1 MHPLCL
7 WYATP
12 AARWTDALPLGN
24 GRLGAMVYGGV
35 LHNTKLNDRI
45 ALNIDTLWW
54 RGEVEHRHN
63 PAALEGFR
71 EVRRLLLAGR
81 VKEAEHL
88 AKRTMTSC
96 PKEQPPYVPLG
107 HLNLVLEGHYRGEV
121 TDYRRELDLTTGV
134 ARVSY
139 RLNDIGFAREL
150 FVSAP
155 AGILVARFT
164 TDTPG
169 ALSLYADLVRRPYSG
184 PSSRI
189 GPETVQLEGS
199 AGPVGVRY
207 AAQARIS
214 TQGGECGTQG
224 DFVHAQGADE
234 VTILVAGHTDC
245 AGEDPHE
252 LCARDLD
259 RAAACTFADLRAEHV
274 ADFARLMSRVG
285 LDLGGD
291 EETEALPTDARR
303 QRVVDGASDPGLEA
317 ILFQYGRYLLVS
329 SSRPGTLPANLQGIW
344 NEDWAPSWES
354 KFTININL
362 EMNYWP
368 AEVTN
373 LPECHEPL
381 FDHIDRAVVTGRQTA
396 QRTYGCRGFVAH
408 NNLDGFADTAIVGEP
423 DGAFLWPMGGAWL
436 ALHLWERYRFSC
448 DLGFLRERAYPVLL
462 DCVRFFEDYLHEDAE
477 GQLLT
482 GPSLSPELCY
492 LLEDGTPAAICMAPA
507 MDCQILRELLA
518 AFARASELLGADPAL
533 RARVL
538 AMAAR
543 VPEPRVG
550 AHGRLLEWLEDRPE
564 NEPGHRHISHLFAV
578 FPGSQIDPLSTPDLA
593 LGARR
598 ALERRVEHG
607 GGRSGWSS
615 AWLACVWARL
625 LDGDQAHRHLT
636 DVLRQWT
643 FPSLLGAHPPGVFQI
658 DGNLGATAAMAEM
671 LLQSHLG
678 YLHLLPALPAA
689 WPSGSVRGLR
699 ARGGFEVDLAW
710 SEGCLTRAGI
720 RSALGAPC
728 VLLDTGGFEV
738 RHEGQ
743 AVAAVCAAGL
753 LRFETEPGES
763 YEVLPG

>member
-1 MHPLCL
+1 VHPLCL
-7 WYATP
+7 WYASP

-35 LHNTKLNDRI
+35 LHNTKLSDRI
-45 ALNIDTLWW
+45 ALNVDTLWW

-63 PAALEGFR
+63 PDALEGFR

-107 HLNLVLEGHYRGEV
+107 HLNLVLDGHYRGEV
-121 TDYRRELDLTTGV
+121 ADYRRELDLATGV

-139 RLNDIGFAREL
+139 RLNGVGYRREL

-155 AGILVARFT
+155 AGVLAARFT
-164 TDTPG
+164 TDSPG

-189 GPETVQLEGS
+189 GPWTIQLEGS
-199 AGPVGVRY
+199 AGPAGVRY
-207 AAQARIS
+207 AAQARVS
-214 TQGGECGTQG
+214 TVGGECGTQG
-224 DFVHAQGADE
+224 DFVYAHGADE
-234 VTILVAGHTDC
+234 VTILVAGHTDY
-245 AGEDPHE
+245 AGEDPRE
-252 LCARDLD
+252 LCARDLG
-259 RAAACTFADLRAEHV
+259 RAEGRGFSDLRAEHV
-274 ADFARLMSRVG
+274 ADFARLMSRVE
-285 LDLGGD
+285 LDLGGS
-291 EETEALPTDARR
+291 EETDALPTDARLK
-303 QRVVDGASDPGLEA
+303 RVMGGATDLALEA
-317 ILFQYGRYLLVS
+317 LLFQYGRYLLVS

-344 NEDWAPSWES
+344 NEEWAPSWES

-373 LPECHEPL
+373 LAECHEPL
-381 FDHIDRAVVTGRQTA
+381 FDHIDRAVVTGRETA

-436 ALHLWERYRFSC
+436 SLHLWERYRFSG
-448 DLGFLRERAYPVLL
+448 DLTFFRERAYPVLL
-462 DCVRFFEDYLHEDAE
+462 ECVRFFEDYLHEDAE

-507 MDCQILRELLA
+507 MDSEILRELFE
-518 AFARASELLGADPAL
+518 AFVGASELLGEDPTT
-533 RARVL
+533 RAHVL
-538 AMAAR
+538 GMR
-543 VPEPRVG
+543 DRLPGPRVG
-550 AHGRLLEWLEDRPE
+550 SHGRLLEWLDDHPE

-593 LGARR
+593 LAARR
-598 ALERRVEHG
+598 AVEHRVEHG

-658 DGNLGATAAMAEM
+658 DGNLGATAAAAEM

-678 YLHLLPALPAA
+678 YLRLLPALPDA
-689 WPSGSVRGLR
+689 WPDGSVRGLR
-699 ARGGFEVDLAW
+699 ARGGLEVDLEWAD
-710 SEGCLTRAGI
+710 GRLTRARI
-720 RSALGAPC
+720 LSTLGAPC
-728 VLLDTGGFEV
+728 ALLDTGGFEV
-738 RHEGQ
+738 RHRGR
-743 AVAAVCAAGL
+743 AVAVVREAGL
-753 LRFETEPGES
+753 LRFETGLGEA